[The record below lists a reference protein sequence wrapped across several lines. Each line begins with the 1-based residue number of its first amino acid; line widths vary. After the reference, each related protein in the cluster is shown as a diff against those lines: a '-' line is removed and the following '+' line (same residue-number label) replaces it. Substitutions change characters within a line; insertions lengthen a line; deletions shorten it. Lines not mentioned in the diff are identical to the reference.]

1 MTPREPFAG
10 AGPWRINLPGL
21 GYIETPGDDLA
32 FIYQDTLV
40 ALNAARGINIGQPS
54 AHARWLGALGLREG
68 ETVIQ
73 VGAGSGYYTAILA
86 HLVGHGGR
94 VYAFEID
101 PDLAAR
107 AKANLEHLPQ
117 AVVAAQTGV
126 ADDLPKVDAI
136 YVCAAITQPCPAWL
150 DALKSGGRLVFPLH
164 AVGGGGGMLMIR
176 RPKRGA
182 IWPAGFI
189 SNAAFVS
196 CVGPQDDE
204 TGRRLNA
211 AYAAGGG
218 STVRSFRTDLPTDDT
233 CWCAGDGWWL
243 STFDPASDPDSD
255 RASVRP

>member
-1 MTPREPFAG
+1 MTPRERFAG
-10 AGPWRINLPGL
+10 PGPWRINLPGL
-21 GYIETPGDDLA
+21 GYIETPDDDLA

-40 ALNAARGINIGQPS
+40 ALDAARGINIGQPS
-54 AHARWLGALGLREG
+54 AHARWLDALGLREG

-86 HLVGHGGR
+86 YLAGRGGK

-101 PDLAAR
+101 SDLAAR
-107 AKANLEHLPQ
+107 AKSNLEHLPH
-117 AVVAAQTGV
+117 AVVAAQSGV
-126 ADDLPKVDAI
+126 ADNLPSVDAV

-176 RPKRGA
+176 RPDRGTM
-182 IWPAGFI
+182 WPARFI
-189 SNAAFVS
+189 SQAAFIS

-218 STVRSFRTDLPTDDT
+218 VTVRSFRTDLPTDDT
-233 CWCAGDGWWL
+233 CWFAGAGWWL
-243 STFDPASDPDSD
+243 STFDPASGPDIGQPSL
-255 RASVRP
+255 RP